1 MTFLHTSLSTT
12 ALRLSSFNRQGKAR
26 QVMTG
31 RRLFTLA
38 AQAYGYKG
46 IEIAKYLHKEA
57 SSVTKYAKEDGMR
70 SDVESI
76 FSFLNRK

>member
-1 MTFLHTSLSTT
+1 
-12 ALRLSSFNRQGKAR
+12 
-26 QVMTG
+26 MTG

-57 SSVTKYAKEDGMR
+57 SSITKYSKEKDGGP
-70 SDVESI
+70 DVEAIVS
-76 FSFLNRK
+76 